1 MKGEALPNEVLNT
14 LFVKRNGI
22 VGNELLLWYNFG
34 AKNVSTAICTNFKCE
49 PSGCGAFPQSI
60 LFKFILYGNGLS
72 RTGFKSKINNR
83 TSEKITFEK
92 VGNLICLDSCLT
104 STSSRCS
111 PEI

>member
-22 VGNELLLWYNFG
+22 VGNELLLLYNFG
-34 AKNVSTAICTNFKCE
+34 AKMSRPQLAPISIVSRAEAGLSTH
-49 PSGCGAFPQSI
+49 Q
-60 LFKFILYGNGLS
+60 FILNLFYMA
-72 RTGFKSKINNR
+72 IDNR

>member
-49 PSGCGAFPQSI
+49 PSGSGAFPQSI
-60 LFKFILYGNGLS
+60 FLSLFYMAMDYQGQVSNK
-72 RTGFKSKINNR
+72 K
-83 TSEKITFEK
+83 
-92 VGNLICLDSCLT
+92 
-104 STSSRCS
+104 
-111 PEI
+111 